1 MSEEP
6 GVKPIPM
13 ILYCPMCHFKHVDEG
28 EFATKPHH
36 THACQGPKCGLVW
49 RPAIVPTVGV
59 EYLPDFKNAPEPD
72 EKDAC
77 SSDRSRA
84 QEAVRRL
91 EAHVITRNAQV
102 EGLTR
107 AARFLNAE
115 LRYALHGWEKARQ
128 ATDCWEA
135 RWEDLVAEVGP
146 MEASVPDRTNA
157 LHEPAAVAEFLDQ
170 IGDAVVGESVHDAA
184 DVVRAMHHRLQRI
197 RDFVRGVSAD
207 DSTQAMLLLRR
218 LWSKAQECK
227 ATKAT
232 TEEAYDVEE
241 WMELERAMRTL
252 MLRTPSSMS
261 LVVRAREESNTF
273 LHRLWSKAVGTPSYD
288 KAEWRALERCIFEL
302 IKNVFT
308 MAYSE
313 PLARQDGRVEPK
325 TELT

>member
-13 ILYCPMCHFKHVDEG
+13 ILDCPMCHFKHVDEG

-107 AARFLNAE
+107 AARFLERRAAVRAARLGE
-115 LRYALHGWEKARQ
+115 GEAGDGLLGGSLGGSRRRGGPHGGVRSGQDERSSRAGR
-128 ATDCWEA
+128 
-135 RWEDLVAEVGP
+135 
-146 MEASVPDRTNA
+146 
-157 LHEPAAVAEFLDQ
+157 VAEFLDQ

-218 LWSKAQECK
+218 WWLKAQECK

-273 LHRLWSKAVGTPSYD
+273 LHRLSKAVGTPSYD
-288 KAEWRALERCIFEL
+288 KAEWRALERCIFQP

-308 MAYSE
+308 MAYS
-313 PLARQDGRVEPK
+313 
-325 TELT
+325 